1 MRKDYENEDVWAEK
15 RDDPAP
21 HEHAPHEHA
30 PHSVHEEKG
39 EAHHQAASTKA
50 HTPLHHKEEKIFTV
64 PVMALLGA
72 AVILMLFNQYQL
84 MGVSAMVD
92 GFSSGSSATILGGKD
107 LSKLDV
113 NSLKS
118 TAHTIAAVFPVED
131 FKSSEDAM
139 AAMFPTGTSEY
150 AEELG
155 VSFDDPIA
163 SLDKLSKMYPSLKA
177 EVQKSNPEA
186 WKKFM
191 ALASKPVGMSC
202 EYCCGIGV
210 IGIDKN
216 GNSACGCQHNP
227 AILAVSLYLTAYTD
241 YSEGEILREAMRWK
255 TLFFPK
261 NMIELGTSLAGG
273 DSSKLENL
281 PGMVGGC

>member
-1 MRKDYENEDVWAEK
+1 MRKDYENEDVWEEK
-15 RDDPAP
+15 KNDPAH
-21 HEHAPHEHA
+21 HEHAPHT
-30 PHSVHEEKG
+30 VHEEKG
-39 EAHHQAASTKA
+39 EAHHQVTSTNV

-64 PVMALLGA
+64 PFMALLAA

-84 MGVSAMVD
+84 MSVSAMV
-92 GFSSGSSATILGGKD
+92 GGGLGSSSGAAVLGGKD

-118 TAHTIAAVFPVED
+118 TAHTVAAVFPVED
-131 FKSSEDAM
+131 FKSSEEVM
-139 AAMFPTGTSEY
+139 AAMFPTGTPEY

-191 ALASKPVGMSC
+191 TLASKPVGMSC
-202 EYCCGIGV
+202 EYCCGLGV